1 MSTHQAGGGRRVAY
15 RDRAWT
21 AVRMVRLIGPLHG
34 LCPADLR
41 TALIRRQAA
50 DPYWPPLCRLV
61 DGRRWVP
68 RTGLG
73 VAAQVAALVSTPAPA
88 GDPAGQALAAVLA
101 ADVDEAPLRL
111 AVCGG
116 YLAAAVNHCVADG
129 RGFNTLL
136 GVLAADAT
144 GGDPDH
150 STTPLGAPLA
160 RAMLGHF
167 GRHPRSVP
175 AALRLARPPVPRQQ
189 LPAGWR
195 PEPSHASVRSARLLP
210 ALREWRSTAAPA
222 VSTASALFAAI
233 LRAFAAAGLP
243 ARGPGV
249 TILVDARRYLPATT
263 VVSGN
268 FAFGQY
274 LRPDPLD
281 DPVAIDTAVRAELAA
296 GRTLS
301 MMAARTAH
309 VMLAPHASRAADRWA
324 GAPAITLTHFGR
336 AEPLVS
342 LPWAAPPP
350 DRRNVTALS
359 PAGPDAVTVSVAEL
373 SGVLH
378 LDASFHAT
386 SFAAADVRHALELV
400 RDRAVELLP
409 R

>member
-1 MSTHQAGGGRRVAY
+1 MSAHQAGVGRRVAY

-21 AVRMVRLIGPLHG
+21 SVRMVRLIGPLHG
-34 LCPADLR
+34 LCAADLR
-41 TALIRRQAA
+41 TALIRRQAD
-50 DPYWPPLCRLV
+50 DPRWPPLCRLV

-68 RTGLG
+68 RTGVG
-73 VAAQVAALVSTPAPA
+73 VPAQVAALVSTPTPA
-88 GDPAGQALAAVLA
+88 GDPAGQALAAVRA

-111 AVCGG
+111 AVCGD
-116 YLAAAVNHCVADG
+116 YLAAAVNHCLADG

-136 GVLAADAT
+136 GALASSAT
-144 GGDPDH
+144 GCDPDPA
-150 STTPLGAPLA
+150 TPPLGAPLA
-160 RAMLGHF
+160 RALLGHF

-175 AALRLARPPVPRQQ
+175 AALRLVRPPVPERQ

-195 PEPSHASVRSARLLP
+195 PEPSHVSVRSARLLP
-210 ALREWRSTAAPA
+210 ALRDWRSAAAPA

-243 ARGPGV
+243 PRGPGV

-263 VVSGN
+263 EVSGN

-281 DPVAIDTAVRAELAA
+281 SPVAIDTAVRAELAA

-309 VMLAPHASRAADRWA
+309 VMLAPHSARAADRWA

-336 AEPLVS
+336 TEPLEP
-342 LPWAAPPP
+342 LPWAAPPAQ
-350 DRRNVTALS
+350 RRNETVLT
-359 PAGPDAVTVSVAEL
+359 PGGPDAVTVSVAEL

-378 LDASFHAT
+378 LDVSFHAT
-386 SFAAADVRHALELV
+386 SFAGAEVRRALELV
-400 RDRAVELLP
+400 CDRAVDLLS